1 MNDNSQD
8 FLNEFG
14 TTLCQNNPQ
23 EKLFQ
28 CFPNNHP
35 KSSSVIAKS
44 SGKCETDN
52 ISWNNKWSSGFR
64 PNMYQTSAFIGF
76 LRWRWSAGVT

>member
-14 TTLCQNNPQ
+14 TTLCQNNPR

-35 KSSSVIAKS
+35 KSSPLIAKS
-44 SGKCETDN
+44 SGKYETDN
-52 ISWNNKWSSGFR
+52 IS
-64 PNMYQTSAFIGF
+64 
-76 LRWRWSAGVT
+76 

>member
-8 FLNEFG
+8 FLNEVG
-14 TTLCQNNPQ
+14 TTLCQNSPR

-28 CFPNNHP
+28 FFPNNHP

-44 SGKCETDN
+44 SRKYGTDN
-52 ISWNNKWSSGFR
+52 IS
-64 PNMYQTSAFIGF
+64 
-76 LRWRWSAGVT
+76 